1 MRANRSTNDKMTI
14 AGRNDGTGLVAS
26 ASVLPLAWTNYSWN
40 VEIYERAQPD
50 TSLLEAGLPRYG
62 DDKQRSL

>member
-14 AGRNDGTGLVAS
+14 GGRNDETGLVAS
-26 ASVLPLAWTNYSWN
+26 AGVLPFAWMDNSWN

-50 TSLLEAGLPRYG
+50 TSLLQAILPRQG